1 MSSKKFVTGQSEIA
15 TRISNALGLEGLFV
29 KSVKITIA
37 ADEIISVDAVIY
49 PTEEQCEA
57 LGGEIEKFKQFG
69 IVQGAIQ
76 FFYDEESNDK

>member
-37 ADEIISVDAVIY
+37 SDEIISVDAVIY

-69 IVQGAIQ
+69 VVRGAVQFTYTEEGD
-76 FFYDEESNDK
+76 DE

>member
-15 TRISNALGLEGLFV
+15 TRIINALGFEGLFV

-37 ADEIISVDAVIY
+37 ANEIISVETVIY

-69 IVQGAIQ
+69 VVRGAVQFA
-76 FFYDEESNDK
+76 YTEETDDE

>member
-1 MSSKKFVTGQSEIA
+1 MSSKTFVTGQSEIA

-69 IVQGAIQ
+69 VVRGAVQFTYTEEGD
-76 FFYDEESNDK
+76 DE

>member
-1 MSSKKFVTGQSEIA
+1 MSEEKIVTGQSEIA
-15 TRISNALGLEGLFV
+15 TRILNALGLEGFFV
-29 KSVKITIA
+29 KSIKIAIA

-69 IVQGAIQ
+69 VVRGAVQFTYNEGGQ
-76 FFYDEESNDK
+76 